1 MLLND
6 NWFFEMDAQR
16 VPVTLGHTW
25 NAADGQTAGKDP
37 VPGRPDGAY
46 RRCRFCCTHTLTVR
60 PADTAGPAY
69 LPFEGVNAVAEVFV
83 NGHLAGQHRGGYTAF
98 WLDIAPFLHEGDNA
112 LAVYA
117 DNSPFADVAPLDAD
131 FTFYGGIY
139 RDVHLYFKPPVHLA
153 FLPLGR
159 RALQVLPGAVS
170 RQSGEVQLSLLPQNA
185 SGADLDARLI
195 LQVLDEETAV
205 CTKTVPLHLPS
216 GQSVPVRETL
226 MVAQP
231 HLWHGR
237 KDPFLYTVHAALY
250 VGGQCVDS
258 ACVKTGLRFY
268 AVDRKKGFF
277 LNGEAYPLRGVSR
290 HQDCDGLGN
299 ALTRREHDEDF
310 QILYDIGATA
320 VRLAHYPQAEY
331 FYDLC
336 DAAGLV
342 VWAEIPFVN
351 SIGGSGS
358 FEKPDAVRRAFFE
371 NVHTQLRE
379 MIRQNGHHAAICF
392 WGVENE
398 VHREYDAVMRPLM
411 RSLYACAKAEDALRP
426 VTHAVNI
433 VEGCAWQSDLYAWNY
448 YPGWYG
454 SSRRLLGSFMD
465 SQRRSRKKP
474 LAISEYGAGG
484 CTGQHTLSK
493 KRPRH
498 AGAWHPEEYQAL
510 CHESFVRQITRRP
523 YLWATFVWNL
533 FDFGCA
539 ARREGERFGINDKGL
554 VTFDR
559 KVKKDAYYVYK
570 AAWSTEP
577 VVYIVSRRFCERP
590 AGKTCIKVY
599 SNLPSLTLQC
609 GAQSFALRAKR
620 GAARPYVFEK
630 TVRLARGENVVACA
644 SSDGSAHDRIV
655 LRGV

>member
-46 RRCRFCCTHTLTVR
+46 RRGRFCYTRTLTVR

-69 LPFEGVNAVAEVFV
+69 LLFEGVNAVAEVFV

-195 LQVLDEETAV
+195 LQVLDGETAV

-226 MVAQP
+226 TVAQP

-237 KDPFLYTVHAALY
+237 KDPFLYTVRAALY

-268 AVDRKKGFF
+268 TVDRKKGFF

-290 HQDCDGLGN
+290 HQDRDGLGN

-320 VRLAHYPQAEY
+320 VPWRT
-331 FYDLC
+331 
-336 DAAGLV
+336 
-342 VWAEIPFVN
+342 I
-351 SIGGSGS
+351 
-358 FEKPDAVRRAFFE
+358 
-371 NVHTQLRE
+371 
-379 MIRQNGHHAAICF
+379 
-392 WGVENE
+392 
-398 VHREYDAVMRPLM
+398 
-411 RSLYACAKAEDALRP
+411 
-426 VTHAVNI
+426 
-433 VEGCAWQSDLYAWNY
+433 
-448 YPGWYG
+448 
-454 SSRRLLGSFMD
+454 RRLNISMTFATRPALSSGP
-465 SQRRSRKKP
+465 RSR
-474 LAISEYGAGG
+474 L
-484 CTGQHTLSK
+484 
-493 KRPRH
+493 
-498 AGAWHPEEYQAL
+498 
-510 CHESFVRQITRRP
+510 
-523 YLWATFVWNL
+523 
-533 FDFGCA
+533 
-539 ARREGERFGINDKGL
+539 
-554 VTFDR
+554 
-559 KVKKDAYYVYK
+559 
-570 AAWSTEP
+570 
-577 VVYIVSRRFCERP
+577 
-590 AGKTCIKVY
+590 
-599 SNLPSLTLQC
+599 
-609 GAQSFALRAKR
+609 
-620 GAARPYVFEK
+620 
-630 TVRLARGENVVACA
+630 
-644 SSDGSAHDRIV
+644 
-655 LRGV
+655 